1 MNPFISDE
9 DLQKISQCD
18 DDLDISIK
26 TNVAFDFEL
35 L

>member
-1 MNPFISDE
+1 MSPFISGE

-26 TNVAFDFEL
+26 TSIAFDFEL